1 MGEDDV
7 PTFDGADMV
16 QEISDVTESVVLRA
30 SSQIDEAQDAGTLF
44 YNERFEL
51 PHSKLA
57 NQKPSIWKVIKDS
70 IGKDLT
76 KITMP
81 VSFNEPL
88 SMLQKTSEFM
98 EYEDYLVRAN
108 REPDPAM
115 RFVYVIAFNIAQYK
129 SSSLRFAK
137 PFNPILGETFEFRTP
152 RFEYI
157 AEQVSHHPPISACY
171 ARSRTG
177 DYECWINTEVKSKFW
192 GTCMEVLPVGLTH
205 IKLHD
210 HDEIYAVQRPTTAIN
225 NLMMGTLYLDQ
236 HGPMVFTKRRIDAQ
250 SAAEVESKVVVEFK
264 KGGGWTAKASR
275 NAVSAAVPMRHGSD
289 SQYKILGTWTDG
301 FFVRNDETGEEKE
314 LWTPIPLQ
322 EGAEWQQNFTRF
334 ALQLNH
340 LPEQLREH
348 LPPTD
353 VRFRPDQR
361 ALEQGDEELA
371 ASEKHRLEEKQRAA
385 RRLGAERG
393 ITHKAQYFELFEDP
407 ETGESMYKVAR
418 DYWRDRAT
426 KNWSHLPDLY

>member
-30 SSQIDEAQDAGTLF
+30 SSQTDEAQDAGTLF

-51 PHSKLA
+51 PQRKLA

-157 AEQVSHHPPISACY
+157 AE
-171 ARSRTG
+171 
-177 DYECWINTEVKSKFW
+177 
-192 GTCMEVLPVGLTH
+192 
-205 IKLHD
+205 
-210 HDEIYAVQRPTTAIN
+210 
-225 NLMMGTLYLDQ
+225 
-236 HGPMVFTKRRIDAQ
+236 
-250 SAAEVESKVVVEFK
+250 
-264 KGGGWTAKASR
+264 
-275 NAVSAAVPMRHGSD
+275 
-289 SQYKILGTWTDG
+289 
-301 FFVRNDETGEEKE
+301 
-314 LWTPIPLQ
+314 
-322 EGAEWQQNFTRF
+322 
-334 ALQLNH
+334 
-340 LPEQLREH
+340 
-348 LPPTD
+348 
-353 VRFRPDQR
+353 
-361 ALEQGDEELA
+361 
-371 ASEKHRLEEKQRAA
+371 
-385 RRLGAERG
+385 
-393 ITHKAQYFELFEDP
+393 
-407 ETGESMYKVAR
+407 
-418 DYWRDRAT
+418 
-426 KNWSHLPDLY
+426 